1 MKKIK
6 SIYFIFLFFWVM
18 ILTSFFI
25 LYRYSAE
32 SLKSSLKS
40 IARIQ
45 MEHAGVLLEQKIKEI
60 EIEADGIL
68 NSGDLKDLQ
77 LVLDGKYDSYKFVMS
92 VIGMKEYL
100 GSRQKSTEGMAEFI
114 LHWPK
119 SGRIVT
125 TINISA
131 VDKDMLLL
139 EEDNRW
145 FIWKNEVYFS
155 RLYKTDWDRW
165 DDEPYLL
172 IRMDRDYLYKIKNM
186 AFGMGSG
193 GTLLLQPDAKS
204 LFPVTEAERAMLA
217 ELAKQDGGD
226 MKELE
231 LEALGE
237 RYQIVQ
243 ARALKNGLKT
253 VSYYPVVE
261 MMSPVGKITRVT
273 GVLFLGMIAVGL
285 IFMVLYY
292 SNILLQ
298 LKIITENL
306 KRMEGG
312 DLTAKIAELPDNEF
326 SYVFEQFNRMTA
338 RIRQLIESMM
348 TEQQL
353 RNQAE
358 LRQLQLQ
365 INPHFL
371 YNSLSYIVTVAD
383 RPAAVIEMAVH
394 LSRYYRY
401 CTENKS
407 VTTIGE
413 EVSYARAYLSIMAM
427 RKNLEYT
434 INVSDE
440 LANTPIIPLIL
451 QPVIENAIE
460 HAIEERE
467 NAKHIFVKA
476 CHVAGGGIRFEIS
489 DDGDGMTDAEIQK
502 LVERIGKKEREE
514 GSSVGLWNVNQRLV
528 NYYDESAGLE
538 FGKSVWGGLLVS
550 FTIKADEK
558 AGEVLPD
565 TESGAQ

>member
-6 SIYFIFLFFWVM
+6 SIYFIFVFFWVM
-18 ILTSFFI
+18 ILASFFI
-25 LYRYSAE
+25 LYQYSAE
-32 SLKSSLKS
+32 TLQRSLKS

-68 NSGDLKDLQ
+68 NSGNLKDLQ

-92 VIGMKEYL
+92 VIDMKQYL
-100 GSRQKSTEGMAEFI
+100 GSRQKSTVGMAEFI

-125 TINISA
+125 TINISD
-131 VDKDMLLL
+131 V
-139 EEDNRW
+139 EEGILPMAKDNRW
-145 FIWKNEVYFS
+145 FVWKNEVYFS

-165 DDEPYLL
+165 DDEPYLI

-193 GTLLLQPDAKS
+193 GTLLIRPDAKS
-204 LFPVTEAERAMLA
+204 LFPVTEVEKELLEA
-217 ELAKQDGGD
+217 LAKRGDGNIQ
-226 MKELE
+226 ELE
-231 LEALGE
+231 LEALGD

-243 ARALKNGLKT
+243 AAALKNGLKA
-253 VSYYPVVE
+253 VSYYPVEE

-273 GVLFLGMIAVGL
+273 GVLFLGMMAAGL
-285 IFMVLYY
+285 VFMVLYY

-306 KRMEGG
+306 RQVESG
-312 DLTAKIAELPDNEF
+312 DLNARITELPDNEF

-338 RIRQLIESMM
+338 RIRQLIDSMM

-383 RPAAVIEMAVH
+383 QPVAVTQMAMH

-407 VTTIGE
+407 MTTIGE

-434 INVSDE
+434 INVSGE
-440 LANTPIIPLIL
+440 LADKPIIPLIL

-476 CHVAGGGIRFEIS
+476 CRVAGLRVRFEIS
-489 DDGDGMTDAEIQK
+489 DDGDGMTDAEVKK

-538 FGKSVWGGLLVS
+538 FGRSVWGGLLVS
-550 FTIKADEK
+550 FTIKVDET
-558 AGEVLPD
+558 AG
-565 TESGAQ
+565 